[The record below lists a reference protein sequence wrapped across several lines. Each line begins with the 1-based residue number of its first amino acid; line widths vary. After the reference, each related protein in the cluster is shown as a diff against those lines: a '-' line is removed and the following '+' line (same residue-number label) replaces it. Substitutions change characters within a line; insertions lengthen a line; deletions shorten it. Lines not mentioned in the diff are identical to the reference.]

1 MFNDVVRSYRFIIV
15 VNRNITMRTIKVMIT
30 VV

>member
-15 VNRNITMRTIKVMIT
+15 VNRNITRRTIKVMIT